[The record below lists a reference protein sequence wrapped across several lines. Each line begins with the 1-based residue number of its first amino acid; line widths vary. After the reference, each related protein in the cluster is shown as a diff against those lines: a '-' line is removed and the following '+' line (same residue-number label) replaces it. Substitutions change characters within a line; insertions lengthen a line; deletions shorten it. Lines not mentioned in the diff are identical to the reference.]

1 MNIYYYSEDLIMNI
15 GMVIFFFVFAMLAT
29 VFITFLKSVSI
40 KKEKR
45 DFQPGIS
52 VLIPAYNEEV
62 VIRRTLRT
70 ILKSD
75 YENFE
80 VILIDDG
87 STDNTIKIAE
97 KFNIKIIN
105 GKHNGKSEALN
116 LGMKFAKFDF
126 IVTLD
131 ADTLV
136 DKNFLKEI
144 INPFSDDNVG
154 ATNGI
159 AFIRPLNIIEHFQ
172 AVEFYFNNLIRN
184 SFSKVFNN
192 GIWFFGAAACFRKS
206 VLEDLNGFSTKV
218 LTEDMDISL
227 RIFEHG
233 FKVLT
238 VETSYYHTRAAKNLK
253 ELFVQRMR
261 WFFGGLQCMRLHKK
275 LLRRKSF
282 AVKYLFFNQ
291 WFWAFFSIIIIPL
304 VIYEVNFWMPIGFLN
319 IFNYLFRWF
328 SFLGPV
334 YVLYMLPVWGL
345 NFINIFGVFAGIITT
360 ILILSS
366 IIKFKGK
373 ITFSKV
379 LIAFFYFPYTLI
391 LNTIL
396 VTAVFKHGFSKKKYF
411 KN

>member
-1 MNIYYYSEDLIMNI
+1 MNIYYYSEDFIMNI
-15 GMVIFFFVFAMLAT
+15 GMILFFFVFAMLLLIL
-29 VFITFLKSVSI
+29 FTFLKSSSI
-40 KKEKR
+40 KKEKKN
-45 DFQPGIS
+45 FQPGIS
-52 VLIPAYNEEV
+52 VLIPAYNEES

-70 ILKSD
+70 VLKSNYD
-75 YENFE
+75 NFE
-80 VILIDDG
+80 VILINDG
-87 STDNTIKIAE
+87 SIDNTSKIAK

-105 GKHNGKSEALN
+105 GEHNGKSEALN

-144 INPFSDDNVG
+144 INPFSDNSVG
-154 ATNGI
+154 ATNGM
-159 AFIRPLNIIEHFQ
+159 AFIKPSNIIEQFQ
-172 AVEFYFNNLIRN
+172 TIEFYFNNLIRN

-192 GIWFFGAAACFRKS
+192 GIWFFGAAACFRKN
-206 VLEDLNGFSTKV
+206 VLEKLNGFSTKV
-218 LTEDMDISL
+218 LTEDMDVSL

-233 FKVLT
+233 FNVLT
-238 VETSYYHTRAAKNLK
+238 VETAYYHTRAAKNLK
-253 ELFVQRMR
+253 ELFIQRMR
-261 WFFGGLQCMRLHKK
+261 WFFGGLQCMRLHKR

-304 VIYEVNFWMPIGFLN
+304 VIYEVNFWMPSGFLN
-319 IFNYLFRWF
+319 IFSYLFRWF
-328 SFLGPV
+328 SFLGPI
-334 YVLYMLPVWGL
+334 YVIYMIPVWGL
-345 NFINIFGVFAGIITT
+345 NFINIFGVSAGIITT

-366 IIKFKGK
+366 IIKFKGR
-373 ITFSKV
+373 INLSKLLV
-379 LIAFFYFPYTLI
+379 IFFYFPYTLV

-396 VTAVFKHGFSKKKYF
+396 VSAVFKHGFSKKKHF

>member
-1 MNIYYYSEDLIMNI
+1 MNVYYYSEDLIMNL
-15 GMVIFFFVFAMLAT
+15 GMIIFFL
-29 VFITFLKSVSI
+29 VFIILLTILIIFLKSLRVI
-40 KKEKR
+40 ETKKK
-45 DFQPGIS
+45 FHPGIS
-52 VLIPAYNEEV
+52 VLIPAYNEEK

-70 ILKSD
+70 VLKSN
-75 YENFE
+75 YNNFE

-87 STDNTIKIAE
+87 STDKTASIAK
-97 KFNIKIIN
+97 KFNIKIVN
-105 GKHNGKSEALN
+105 GKHNGKSESLN

-126 IVTLD
+126 IVSLD

-136 DKNFLKEI
+136 DRNFLKEI
-144 INPFSDDNVG
+144 INPFSDETVG
-154 ATNGI
+154 ATNGM
-159 AFIRPLNIIEHFQ
+159 AFIKPSRIIEHFQ
-172 AVEFYFNNLIRN
+172 AVEFYFNNLIRD

-206 VLEDLNGFSTKV
+206 LLKKLDGFSTKV

-233 FKVLT
+233 FKVIT
-238 VETSYYHTRAAKNLK
+238 VENAHYHTRAANNLK

-261 WFFGGLQCMRLHKK
+261 WFFGGLQCMTKHKK
-275 LLRRKSF
+275 LLRKKSF

-291 WFWAFFSIIIIPL
+291 WFWALFSIIIIPL
-304 VIYEVNFWMPIGFLN
+304 VIYEVNFWMPSGFLN
-319 IFNYLFRWF
+319 IFSYLFRWF

-345 NFINIFGVFAGIITT
+345 NFINIFGVSAGIITT

-373 ITFSKV
+373 INLSKLLV
-379 LIAFFYFPYTLI
+379 VFFYFPYTLV
-391 LNTIL
+391 LNAIL
-396 VTAVFKHGFSKKKYF
+396 VSAVFKHGFSKKKYF